1 MTPQPPLFTPVAV
14 DGWADAIAVAIA
26 HLGEVRAVA
35 VVPGALPCVF
45 VAVAGRDHAR
55 VARLASGARPRRA
68 APPGGALRI
77 GSRVPDGARVVWRAA

>member
-1 MTPQPPLFTPVAV
+1 MTAQLPIFAPATVV
-14 DGWADAIAVAIA
+14 GWADAVAVALA
-26 HLGEVRAVA
+26 HVAEVRAVA
-35 VVPGALPCVF
+35 VVPGDVPCVY
-45 VAVAGRDHAR
+45 VAVVGRDHAR